1 MSGTEIELIA
11 LDLDGTLLDHDAGLP
26 PRNAQAIRRARGCG
40 VDTILATG
48 KTRESAVHIIEA
60 LDITLPCV
68 FSQGNV
74 IVDAA
79 GRMLRE
85 ITVEPALAAGVLA
98 YARTHDRPLL
108 VYDRKGLW
116 ASGPGAHCEIIHE
129 VYGEPAPRL
138 VDPIPDSEGI
148 YKILIA
154 AGDDGP
160 ALRAALE
167 QRFGGSLR
175 IYQAI
180 PEYVEL
186 MSPQVTKGEG
196 VAWLLQHLGIDSQA
210 LMAAGDGEND
220 IEMLQLAGIGVAV
233 GNASAECKA
242 AADHIVATNDQA
254 GVAEAIERF
263 AINNC

>member
-1 MSGTEIELIA
+1 MSESKIELIA
-11 LDLDGTLLDHDAGLP
+11 LDLDGTLLDHGAGLP
-26 PRNAQAIRRARGCG
+26 QQNAQAIRRARACG

-48 KTRESAVHIIEA
+48 KTRESAVHIIAA

-79 GRMLRE
+79 GQMLRE
-85 ITVEPALAAGVLA
+85 ITVEPSLAADVLA
-98 YARTHDRPLL
+98 YAREHDRPLL
-108 VYDRKGLW
+108 VYDRQGLW
-116 ASGPGAHCEIIHE
+116 ASAPGVHCEIIHD

-148 YKILIA
+148 YKILVA

-160 ALRAALE
+160 ALRSGLE
-167 QRFGGSLR
+167 QHFGDRLR

-186 MSPQVTKGEG
+186 MSAHVSKGEG
-196 VAWLLQHLGIDSQA
+196 VAWLLNYLDIDPRA
-210 LMAAGDGEND
+210 LLAAGDGEND
-220 IEMLQLAGIGVAV
+220 IEMLQLAGIGVAM

-242 AADHIVATNDQA
+242 AADQIVAANDQG

-263 AINNC
+263 AINGC